1 MATPSIRRYLLRL
14 LIGSISFIW
23 LLGATFTYIE
33 TKHEVAELFDAQL
46 AQSARSL
53 LSVFRRDFWALETE
67 QQWFG
72 RSGQILEDLS
82 SHAKGHKYEKKLA
95 FQLWTAAGVQ
105 VLRSDSAPLHPFS
118 NLTNGYSEIE
128 IDGHIWTV
136 FSIQDDSQ
144 HFVLHMGERDDVRG
158 ELIHV
163 IALQHSV
170 QLLLL
175 LPVIG
180 IVIWVAVGA
189 SLSPLRRLTREIAE
203 RQPNSLESV
212 SREGVPTEVMPLVRE
227 LNRLFERL
235 QRAFESERQF
245 TGNAAHELRTPLA
258 GIRMQ
263 AQVAQEAADPEI
275 QKHALSKIIAGV
287 DRMTH
292 LVEQLLVLARLD
304 PEAGLRKPEAVEL
317 QDLISEWLADQSSRL
332 KQKQLQ
338 IETDFQGAA
347 SVQGMRHALQLL
359 FRNLLDN
366 AMRYTPD
373 GGKIRISLSP
383 VKPIRLCVEDSGP
396 GIPDELKTEVLQRFN
411 RGNAHGN
418 MPDGSG
424 LGLSIVQQVVD
435 LHHAK
440 LSLTDSSLGGL
451 RVCVRF
457 S

>member
-1 MATPSIRRYLLRL
+1 MSAPSIRRYLLRL
-14 LIGSISFIW
+14 LISSICGLW

-72 RSGQILEDLS
+72 RSGQLLEDLS
-82 SHAKGHKYEKKLA
+82 SHAEGHKYEKKLA

-105 VLRSDSAPLHPFS
+105 VLRSDSAPLQPLS
-118 NLTNGYSEIE
+118 NLSNGYSEIE
-128 IDGHIWTV
+128 LDGHTWTV
-136 FSIQDDSQ
+136 FSIQDDTE

-158 ELIHV
+158 ELIHA

-180 IVIWVAVGA
+180 VVIWVAVGV
-189 SLSPLRRLTREIAE
+189 SLRPLKRVTREISD
-203 RQPNSLESV
+203 RQPNSLEPV
-212 SREGVPTEVMPLVRE
+212 SSEGVPAEVVPLVRE

-235 QRAFESERQF
+235 QRAFENERQF
-245 TGNAAHELRTPLA
+245 TGNAAHEMRTPLA
-258 GIRMQ
+258 GVRMQ
-263 AQVAQEAADPEI
+263 AQVALEATDPAV
-275 QKHALSKIIAGV
+275 QKNALGKILVGI

-304 PEAGLRKPEAVEL
+304 PEQGLKQPESIDLEGLINELL
-317 QDLISEWLADQSSRL
+317 QDYRPRLEHKQMQLDVSLA
-332 KQKQLQ
+332 
-338 IETDFQGAA
+338 TGV
-347 SVQGMRHALQLL
+347 SVTGMPHAIRLL
-359 FRNLLDN
+359 FRNLIDN
-366 AMRYTPD
+366 AIRYTPE
-373 GGKIRISLSP
+373 GGSVKISTTG
-383 VKPIRLCVEDSGP
+383 KPHAQVCIEDSGP
-396 GIPDELKTEVLQRFN
+396 GIQDALKKSVLERFN
-411 RGNAHGN
+411 RGELRGNA
-418 MPDGSG
+418 PDGSG
-424 LGLSIVQQVVD
+424 LGLSIAQQVVE

-440 LSLTDSSLGGL
+440 LQMADSVLGGL
-451 RVCVRF
+451 KTCVTF